1 MSTSTAWAAV
11 SGAVLGIGCWL
22 VLTRL
27 PFLRGMT
34 FTERISPQLKSRNLE
49 SRLLL
54 AQEPDLTPFGPLER
68 ILRPIFRDAVKNMSR
83 LNVGSAVAAKRLARS
98 GSSKTILDYR
108 VEQILWAS
116 GGLVVALLVVTARA
130 ASGQFNP
137 AVSCV
142 LVVGAALGGYVL
154 RDMVLG
160 QQIKRRERRMLSE
173 FPSLAELMALAVAA
187 GESAMGAMDRVSRSS
202 QGELSNE
209 FALILADARSGKP
222 LAEALQSFSS
232 RAELP
237 PLVRFFDGLVV
248 AVERGTPLAD
258 VLRAQAADVRDAAK
272 RELMESAGRKEIAM
286 MVPLVFGVL
295 PLTVVFAAFPAIAA
309 LQMSF

>member
-1 MSTSTAWAAV
+1 M
-11 SGAVLGIGCWL
+11 
-22 VLTRL
+22 
-27 PFLRGMT
+27 
-34 FTERISPQLKSRNLE
+34 
-49 SRLLL
+49 
-54 AQEPDLTPFGPLER
+54 
-68 ILRPIFRDAVKNMSR
+68 
-83 LNVGSAVAAKRLARS
+83 
-98 GSSKTILDYR
+98 
-108 VEQILWAS
+108 
-116 GGLVVALLVVTARA
+116 
-130 ASGQFNP
+130 
-137 AVSCV
+137 
-142 LVVGAALGGYVL
+142 L